1 MNLENL
7 NLVELEAQEMNE
19 IEGGY
24 WPRIGWWMDCGFSI
38 GSNQDV
44 LYC

>member
-1 MNLENL
+1 MNVENL
-7 NLVELEAQEMNE
+7 NLVELETQEMNE

-24 WPRIGWWMDCGFSI
+24 WPRIGWWMDIGFST
-38 GSNQDV
+38 GSQQDV